1 MVKRFI
7 NGKGFGEGIDVEIV
21 GVFFGIICIGTVRV
35 KDAHAAEEGL
45 MCALHA
51 VEVVDGAVGGPGGEV
66 ALGAHMA
73 DAVAVAFPA
82 LENVGVVYCKP
93 AEVRGVASAIPI
105 GVGCPFIGV
114 EAVEAV
120 AILHFPHVT
129 GNVEFAKERGVVSG
143 FAQVMGKEDFVLGQN
158 IVQAIDAMA
167 GQVFAGPEAG
177 ATGCAYRVVD
187 IALVVARA
195 FTGEAVEVGGVYA
208 AYTATTEGVPALL
221 VGQDEEDVV
230 GHEKSKYGSV

>member
-1 MVKRFI
+1 MVKGFI
-7 NGKGFGEGIDVEIV
+7 NGKGFGQGIDVEVV

-45 MCALHA
+45 VCALHA

-82 LENVGVVYCKP
+82 LENVRVVYCKP

-105 GVGCPFIGV
+105 GVGRPFIGV

-143 FAQVMGKEDFVLGQN
+143 FAQVMGKEDFVLG
-158 IVQAIDAMA
+158 
-167 GQVFAGPEAG
+167 
-177 ATGCAYRVVD
+177 
-187 IALVVARA
+187 
-195 FTGEAVEVGGVYA
+195 
-208 AYTATTEGVPALL
+208 
-221 VGQDEEDVV
+221 
-230 GHEKSKYGSV
+230 

>member
-1 MVKRFI
+1 MCNWAVIEGFI
-7 NGKGFGEGIDVEIV
+7 NGKGFGQGVNIEVV
-21 GVFFGIICIGTVRV
+21 GVFFGIIRIGAVGI
-35 KDAHAAEEGL
+35 KDAHATEEGL
-45 MCALHA
+45 VCALHA
-51 VEVVDGAVGGPGGEV
+51 VEVVDGAVGCPGGEV

-82 LENVGVVYCKP
+82 LENVGVIYRKP
-93 AEVRGVASAIPI
+93 AEVRGVAAAIPI

-120 AILHFPHVT
+120 AVLHFPHVT

-143 FAQVMGKEDFVLGQN
+143 FAQVMGKEDFVLGQD
-158 IVQAIDAMA
+158 IVQTVNAVA

-177 ATGCAYRVVD
+177 ATGRAYRVVD

-208 AYTATTEGVPALL
+208 AYTATTE
-221 VGQDEEDVV
+221 
-230 GHEKSKYGSV
+230 

>member
-1 MVKRFI
+1 MIEGFI
-7 NGKGFGEGIDVEIV
+7 NGKGFGQGVNIEVV

-35 KDAHAAEEGL
+35 KDAHATEEGL
-45 MCALHA
+45 VCALHA

-82 LENVGVVYCKP
+82 LENVGVIYRKP
-93 AEVRGVASAIPI
+93 AEVRSVAAPIPI
-105 GVGCPFIGV
+105 GIGCPFIGV

-120 AILHFPHVT
+120 AVLHFPHVT

-143 FAQVMGKEDFVLGQN
+143 FAQVIGEEDFVLRQD
-158 IVQAIDAMA
+158 IVQAIDAMT

-177 ATGCAYRVVD
+177 ATGRAYRVVD

-208 AYTATTEGVPALL
+208 AYTAATERVPALL
-221 VGQDEEDVV
+221 IGQDEEDIV
-230 GHEKSKYGSV
+230 GHG